1 MRSGVKIRVG
11 FSFLALNS
19 LIFLLY
25 SGREALC
32 FYTVCLSHELGHLIA
47 LIAVGGRL
55 SSVTLSAAGIRMET
69 EKKPAEARWKS
80 LFVLL
85 SGPAVNLAVFAVLA
99 FFYGGGAAACLNLA
113 AAVYNLLPYRQLDG
127 GAAIALFTEGSV
139 FQQTADAVLLA
150 IQIVISAVML
160 IAVMIGGAKVLPLFV
175 VSLMLLI
182 ASYSN
187 CNS

>member
-1 MRSGVKIRVG
+1 MRSGVRIRVG

-55 SSVTLSAAGIRMET
+55 SSVTFSAAGIRMET
-69 EKKPAEARWKS
+69 EKKPAEARWRS

-85 SGPAVNLAVFAVLA
+85 SGPAVNLAVFAVLT
-99 FFYGGGAAACLNLA
+99 FFYGGGAAANLNLA

-127 GAAIALFTEGSV
+127 GAAIALFNEGSV
-139 FQQTADAVLLA
+139 FQQTAEAVLFVLRLG
-150 IQIVISAVML
+150 ISA
-160 IAVMIGGAKVLPLFV
+160 A
-175 VSLMLLI
+175 LLI
-182 ASYSN
+182 AALFMGVKILPFFIVSVMLLAVQ
-187 CNS
+187 